1 MKRLLNNAIST
12 GLTCFS
18 LLKLKIF
25 EVKTSTPL
33 EVTVKCDTKNRIMK
47 LWDKGISID
56 KKIEKFTVGNDREL
70 DMFLVEYDIKASKA
84 HAKMLGKVGILT
96 DEEVTSLVKELEK
109 LQQQLQK
116 GNFHIEED
124 FEDVH
129 SKIEYELTQ
138 SLGDTGKKIH
148 TARSR
153 NDQVLVAIQLYFK
166 DNLQEISGKTKSL
179 IEILLGLAEKHQ
191 EKLLPGYT
199 HLQVAM
205 PSSFGLWFSAYA
217 EILVDDLYLLE
228 AGLKIVDQNPLGSAA
243 GYGSSFPIDREFTTK
258 ELGFSEMKYNVVA
271 AQMSRGKCERTVTS
285 NIASIANTLSRFA
298 MDICL
303 YMSQNFNF
311 ISFPDE
317 LTTGSSIMP
326 HKKNPDVFELIRG
339 KCNKLQAIAN
349 EMILI
354 TNNLPSGYHRDFQLI
369 KENSI
374 YAVENIKEI
383 LDIFIH
389 SIEQIRVK
397 DIDLNDDKYRYL
409 FTVDSI
415 NDLVMQG
422 KSFRDAYKE
431 IGEQVQNNTYKP
443 AEIKKHTHLGS
454 KDNLSLENI
463 RKKMS

>member
-1 MKRLLNNAIST
+1 
-12 GLTCFS
+12 
-18 LLKLKIF
+18 
-25 EVKTSTPL
+25 
-33 EVTVKCDTKNRIMK
+33 MK

-70 DMFLVEYDIKASKA
+70 DMFLVEYDLVASMA
-84 HAKMLGKVGILT
+84 HAKMLGEIGILDK
-96 DEEVTSLVKELEK
+96 DELETILKELDNLKKQHENGQFK
-109 LQQQLQK
+109 
-116 GNFHIEED
+116 IEED

-129 SKIEYELTQ
+129 SKIEYELTKK
-138 SLGDTGKKIH
+138 LGDAGKKIH

-153 NDQVLVAIQLYFK
+153 NDQVLVAMQLYFK
-166 DNLQEISGKTKSL
+166 ANLKEIYGKTEHL
-179 IEILLGLAEKHQ
+179 IEILLKLAEKYK
-191 EKLLPGYT
+191 ENLLPGYT

-217 EILVDDLYLLE
+217 ELLIDDLYLLD

-258 ELGFSEMKYNVVA
+258 ELGFSTLKFNVVA

-285 NIASIANTLSRFA
+285 NIASLANTLSRFA

-303 YMSQNFNF
+303 YMSQNFDF
-311 ISFPDE
+311 ITFPDE

-374 YAVENIKEI
+374 YSVENIKEI
-383 LDIFIH
+383 LDIFSH
-389 SIEQIRVK
+389 SIALIKVK
-397 DIDLNDDKYRYL
+397 EVDLDDEKYKYL

-415 NDLVMQG
+415 NEMVIQG

-431 IGEQVQNNTYKP
+431 IGEQVQNGSYKP
-443 AEIKKHTHLGS
+443 STSMKHSHLGS
-454 KDNLSLENI
+454 KDNLALDEI
-463 RKKMS
+463 RKKMNSK